1 MLPEGMQGHYSLK
14 KDGYH
19 VTITPDAALPASDI
33 ITAVVTQYHIS
44 DIDIKGPQIEDVVLE
59 VYQQ

>member
-1 MLPEGMQGHYSLK
+1 M
-14 KDGYH
+14 
-19 VTITPDAALPASDI
+19 TITHDAALPASDI